1 MGYLPRHIDL
11 KINLKTG
18 LYEATENG
26 NTYQLTFTQVN
37 DLKIYCSFS
46 HGSLIPTIESW
57 YNELSRFS
65 RKAVKRI
72 GDENDNV
79 EFYPDDI

>member
-37 DLKIYCSFS
+37 DKKIYCSFS
-46 HGSLIPTIESW
+46 HGSLIPTFEGA
-57 YNELSRFS
+57 NFS
-65 RKAVKRI
+65 I
-72 GDENDNV
+72 GWASNL
-79 EFYPDDI
+79 I